1 LEYIK
6 VIIFLVA
13 IVFPLLLSNNK
24 NLSTKILKF
33 VKMILFIHLVLLF
46 ILIFKLHHLLRDLFN
61 IPNTVTYLLSA
72 IPFVMLINKFST
84 QLKSGESIYLIFSV
98 FLLGLAVLLDLL
110 TDGRIIV
117 LQKSDDVEEY
127 LRIAGAIFWLIYNYF
142 LYSRLKV
149 I

>member
-1 LEYIK
+1 MEYIK